1 MEYGLDIGPEG
12 LRVASGKGEGTVD
25 SVPPVVVSDDE
36 GTLEEQLDASGGTV
50 LVESEGATYA
60 VGSAAISATT
70 SGESAPKSLF
80 SNGVLTVDAY
90 AESALDA
97 LVDELIDADGNEVER
112 LCYTT
117 PGRLVDVSEP
127 TEAHRET
134 VDAVF
139 TERDI
144 DATPISRGF
153 AVVYDQLR
161 DENHTGLGL
170 CLGTQTTSVTLA
182 YYGVPALAFS
192 LAKGSDWVV
201 DRAATA
207 CEVEPSHVATILEG
221 FRLEP
226 DAATGD
232 VESALA
238 QAYDALIAEIVDEIE
253 AEATESDV
261 QQGLGISMA
270 LAGEGAVEG
279 LEYLLGGRFD
289 AAPLPFSVQDV
300 RLADEPSESATRGA
314 LAAAR
319 DDVDSYE
326 DVVWPGADADDAGD
340 AASTTQPTTLSGSD
354 GQTTLSFDESTGG
367 GGRSEH
373 ERANDAIDQLFDR
386 LANRDEEIQ
395 TLEGDLEAA
404 LEELSALEERAATA
418 ESVDELGGELETVR
432 ADVRDLE
439 AKNETFASADS
450 LAEFTAETNDEL
462 ASVSDTLETLEA
474 DFEAE
479 HDSLSATIETLEGT
493 LGDLESKL
501 EADIETLESALE
513 TDIETLETA
522 LETERD
528 SLERVDE
535 TVQSLETRT
544 ATLSDRLDEQDA
556 ELAEVSAQLEDGL
569 EQATDERER
578 LEEDL
583 DAVAEALETTR
594 DALEDELNSVSDRL
608 GTLDDDLETLDDRV
622 ETLDDGLETT
632 ATTTER
638 LDEHQRAT
646 DDRVEAVENSVS
658 ALETDI
664 ESVSADVQT
673 TSDDVDG
680 IEADVDTVAADI
692 ETVAADVDTVVA
704 NVDTVESTVETLE
717 TDVQAVTSE
726 IDEVDSTIDERVGGV
741 ENRLESLREAVDEL
755 EAGSV
760 EAERVEADL
769 TARLDE
775 LEAEFEN
782 ALVDLETASDDRSEE
797 FEARFDSLE
806 TDSNEIETGL
816 EALEAELESL
826 GTELSSLQDADAGTD
841 HGARID
847 GVENTVVDVADRV
860 DRLESRFGKLEEQ
873 TSSHDERLEE
883 TTATVDDQGRR
894 LADQDSRIE
903 AVMANLESLEEADA
917 AREAHTGQTAAS
929 DRDADLEELR
939 DALEELR
946 EQQGA
951 QRQPSSETRSDDAA
965 GLVAPTAAGGG
976 GAGLVAGGALAAIGE
991 PTVGG
996 VVLALGIVLLL
1007 ATALLGR

>member
-622 ETLDDGLETT
+622 E
-632 ATTTER
+632 
-638 LDEHQRAT
+638 
-646 DDRVEAVENSVS
+646 AVENSVS